1 MVLGDVTRTRNM
13 AGAPSTDNISDAEI
27 TTYLGFGTSRVK
39 AVTGKTD
46 WETDTSHTEYNSAV
60 MAAEYF
66 ADVAIR
72 DRFGDKDDVS
82 TEHWDRAMAILT
94 QVQSTIEGGGGGT
107 GGGGGAS
114 GSTVTGAYKTYP
126 LNPAVLPYRSILPTS
141 EYLGEDVI
149 GPRA

>member
-1 MVLGDVTRTRNM
+1 MVLGDVTRTRNL
-13 AGAPSTDNISDAEI
+13 AGAPSTENISDQEI
-27 TTYLGFGTSRVK
+27 TTYLGFGTSRVI

-46 WETDTSHTEYNSAV
+46 WETDTSHVEYNSAV

-94 QVQSTIEGGGGGT
+94 QVQATLEGGGDGAGGGT
-107 GGGGGAS
+107 GG
-114 GSTVTGAYKTYP
+114 STVAGEYKTYP
-126 LNPAVLPYRSILPTS
+126 LNPSVLPYRSISRTS

>member
-13 AGAPSTDNISDAEI
+13 AGAPSVENVSDAEI

-46 WETDTSHTEYNSAV
+46 WETDTTHTEYNSAV

-82 TEHWDRAMAILT
+82 SEHWDRAMAILT
-94 QVQSTIEGGGGGT
+94 QIQSSLEGGGD
-107 GGGGGAS
+107 GGGGAT
-114 GSTVTGAYKTYP
+114 GGTTVAGVYKSYP
-126 LNPAVLPYRSILPTS
+126 LNPALLPYRSILPTS
-141 EYLGEDVI
+141 EYLGEDVV

>member
-1 MVLGDVTRTRNM
+1 MVLGDVNRTRNM
-13 AGAPSTDNISDAEI
+13 AGAPSVENVSDAEI
-27 TTYLGFGTSRVK
+27 TTYLGFGTSRVI

-46 WETDTSHTEYNSAV
+46 WETDTTHTEYNSAV

-94 QVQSTIEGGGGGT
+94 QVQASIEGGGDGGA
-107 GGGGGAS
+107 GGGGAG
-114 GSTVTGAYKTYP
+114 GSTIGGVYKTYP
-126 LNPAVLPYRSILPTS
+126 LNPSISPYRSISPTS
-141 EYLGEDVI
+141 QYLGEDVV